1 MFWNRKKSATNKNTA
16 SNESDNTPSSHPEA
30 TNKSLPLSF
39 LKQTKSNPLPPWK
52 IVIIDDEADIHT
64 ITQMALKRF
73 VLDERGLTFLHAY
86 SAEEGKKVLAEE
98 SDVALIFL
106 DVVMETD
113 DAGLKLAKWLREELD
128 NHFTRIVLR
137 TGQPGQAPEEK
148 VIVEYDINDYKEKT
162 ELSRTKLFTTVF
174 TALRA
179 YRDIVNIEKAR
190 VYQEQYRLGL
200 ERVISSTSN
209 VLEKRTLQQF
219 FSGLLQQVVSLLHS
233 DQPSALLQVTGVGA
247 IYTEHDYR
255 VIAQISDDNGDDSLD
270 SEIYQY
276 LNKAIEQKC
285 SIFEDNILVGY
296 FPSQGDTISLLFLK
310 GIQDL
315 SNIDRQLLEIFSG
328 NVSLAFDNL
337 LLNQEI
343 IDTQEDLIYR
353 LGDVVESRSNEA
365 GNHIRRMSEVCYL
378 LAKKIGLPEKE
389 CILLRQAAPMHDIG
403 KVATPDAILLKP
415 GRLDD
420 NEMTVMKNHAEIGY
434 KILHGSNRAI
444 LQNAAIISQQH
455 HEKFDGS
462 GYPQQLQ
469 GEDIHIFAR
478 IVAVADVFDALT
490 HKRCYKEAWPIE
502 KVISTMNESS
512 GSHFDPKILEVL
524 MDNLDLAIAINHK
537 YPG

>member
-1 MFWNRKKSATNKNTA
+1 M
-16 SNESDNTPSSHPEA
+16 
-30 TNKSLPLSF
+30 PLSF
-39 LKQTKSNPLPPWK
+39 LKQTNTNTLRPWK
-52 IVIIDDEADIHT
+52 IAIIDDEEDIHT
-64 ITQMALKRF
+64 ITKMALKRF
-73 VLDERGLTFLHAY
+73 ILDERGLTFIHAY
-86 SAEEGKKVLAEE
+86 SAEEGKRVLTEE

-113 DAGLKLAKWLREELD
+113 DAGLMLAKWLREELD

-148 VIVEYDINDYKEKT
+148 VIVDYDINDYKEKT

-179 YRDIVNIEKAR
+179 YRDIISIEKAR

-310 GIQDL
+310 GIHDL

-378 LAKKIGLPEKE
+378 LAKKIGLPESE
-389 CILLRQAAPMHDIG
+389 CSLLRQAAPMHDIG

-420 NEMTVMKNHAEIGY
+420 NEMTVMKDHAEIGY

-490 HKRCYKEAWPIE
+490 HKRCYKKAWPIE
-502 KVISTMNESS
+502 EVINTMNESS